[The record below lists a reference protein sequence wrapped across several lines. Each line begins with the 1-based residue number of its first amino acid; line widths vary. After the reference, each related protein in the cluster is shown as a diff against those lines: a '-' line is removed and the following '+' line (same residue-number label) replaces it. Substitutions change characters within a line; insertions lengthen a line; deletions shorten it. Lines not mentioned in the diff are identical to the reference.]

1 MRIETFFETL
11 WEDYI
16 RLAPQAE
23 AILALLSA
31 TYSTPISND
40 HVAFRT
46 FGQSPIDIGNL
57 STSLHD
63 LGYQKDETYQF
74 EGKKLDAV
82 SFVGPTAE
90 SPLIFVSELR
100 WWELPPPCRE
110 IIEQIIN
117 EMTTPTNYGSEVFT
131 LGRLW
136 EAPSQREYT
145 ILAAESEYASW
156 LTVHGL
162 HANHFTVSINSLPEQ
177 THLAEV
183 VSLLEASGFILNK
196 AGGVIKGKKDD
207 PFGENSEYPRSVD
220 DTGYPKELNALVE
233 LNYLRSIPKDPM
245 NNSGSDDPK
254 DWWNFLSSTDEEGSI
269 PSTTLNPGTNGYD
282 LLYANKAFP
291 SL

>member
-145 ILAAESEYASW
+145 ILATESEYASW

-196 AGGVIKGKKDD
+196 SGGVIKGKKDD
-207 PFGENSEYPRSVD
+207 LLMQASTMAPNIEI
-220 DTGYPKELNALVE
+220 ELKGGIKQLIPGCYYEFAERFTNNNDELFRGFVTANADKIFE
-233 LNYLRSIPKDPM
+233 
-245 NNSGSDDPK
+245 
-254 DWWNFLSSTDEEGSI
+254 STFHEQQS
-269 PSTTLNPGTNGYD
+269 
-282 LLYANKAFP
+282 
-291 SL
+291 